1 MVKQFHYFALCF
13 PIKFLLMTKAST
25 LPARKEGG
33 KLEKKKKKKK
43 KIMSLC
49 NSSDLSLAS
58 S

>member
-33 KLEKKKKKKK
+33 KLEKKKKEEEKDNV
-43 KIMSLC
+43 SL
-49 NSSDLSLAS
+49 
-58 S
+58 